1 MSFVNSRRVSY
12 WLSVRLHL
20 LSNLI
25 FLSVSI
31 TIILM
36 MVFNFEIDYAT
47 SAMTLTYAVLIANE
61 FNDTMNWF
69 T

>member
-1 MSFVNSRRVSY
+1 
-12 WLSVRLHL
+12 
-20 LSNLI
+20 
-25 FLSVSI
+25 
-31 TIILM
+31 M
-36 MVFNFEIDYAT
+36 MLFGVDIDYAT